1 MYFNN
6 YEHFGIVN
14 EMGEVVSKEAVEQAV
29 KDSVE
34 AEIKEGAKVA
44 SKEAGEEVAKQMA
57 KSATKDM
64 IKDATKNILEY
75 VAKNPLKTLAL
86 GTVTAAGVE
95 AAISGKKFA
104 DVLAEFVKKETD
116 AIAPAVSDAVD
127 AGIKGSEPI
136 VGAAEH
142 TFLKIMKSLFGKFAY
157 YIEIALISL
166 LILGVVYFIYE
177 NFYKNRA
184 VIIEK
189 VQSKFKM
196 GSSE

>member
-14 EMGEVVSKEAVEQAV
+14 EIGEVVSKEAVEQAV
-29 KDSVE
+29 KDSIE
-34 AEIKEGAKVA
+34 AEIKEGAEVA
-44 SKEAGEEVAKQMA
+44 SKEAGKEAAEQMA
-57 KSATKDM
+57 KSATKNM
-64 IKDATKNILEY
+64 IKDATKNILQY

-86 GTVTAAGVE
+86 GTLTAAGIE
-95 AAISGKKFA
+95 AARTGKKFSDVFA
-104 DVLAEFVKKETD
+104 DLVKTETD
-116 AIAPAVSDAVD
+116 AIAPAVDEAVD
-127 AGIKGSEPI
+127 AGVKGSEPL
-136 VGAAEH
+136 VGAMEH
-142 TFLKIMKSLFGKFAY
+142 SFLKIMKSLFGKFAY

-166 LILGVVYFIYE
+166 LILGVAYFIYE